1 MSNCLIQY
9 IFAENTHENVNIA
22 KLNTAHEN
30 VSIAKLNTVI
40 LYKNS
45 ALVNELF

>member
-1 MSNCLIQY
+1 MSNCLIQS

-22 KLNTAHEN
+22 KR
-30 VSIAKLNTVI
+30 NTVI